1 MTTKPLPSADKFT
14 PIDDIAT
21 AWGVTPKT
29 VNNWCE
35 FVYQGFGIMLP
46 SNGPFPQWAVK
57 LLELCAK
64 HISEKASLYHAE
76 TGEKR
81 RLKGAD
87 FVAKMRRLRAE
98 GHFQE
103 FEKFQNF
110 QNFQN
115 SEDASDDLFAEVGAI
130 VRESDQELQ
139 QIKVAIHQHED
150 AQIEELAQ
158 FIEDSPQR
166 KKGKLLSRL
175 QTGKVL
181 RGVQDTDP
189 TIGTTI
195 DVAYTKE
202 NF

>member
-1 MTTKPLPSADKFT
+1 MTAKPLPTADKLT

-64 HISEKASLYHAE
+64 HISEKASLYYAE

-81 RLKGAD
+81 RIKGAD
-87 FVAKMRRLRAE
+87 FVSKMRRLRAE

-103 FEKFQNF
+103 FEKFQNS
-110 QNFQN
+110 QN
-115 SEDASDDLFAEVGAI
+115 SQTVEDVSDDVLAEVGAI
-130 VRESDQELQ
+130 VRESDQELM
-139 QIKVAIHQHED
+139 QIKTAIDQHED

-158 FIEDSPQR
+158 FIEDAPQR
-166 KKGKLLSRL
+166 KKSKLLNRL
-175 QTGKVL
+175 QTGRVL
-181 RGVQDTDP
+181 RGVQDEQP